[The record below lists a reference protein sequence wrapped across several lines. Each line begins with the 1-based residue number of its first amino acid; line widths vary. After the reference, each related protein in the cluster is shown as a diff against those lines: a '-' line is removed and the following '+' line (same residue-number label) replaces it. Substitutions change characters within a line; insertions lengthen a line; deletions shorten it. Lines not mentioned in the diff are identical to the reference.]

1 MTSSHVPSASGPRIA
16 PDDLLTLLA
25 VARLGKYTAAAH
37 SLGVNHTTVS
47 RRIASLE
54 KAVADRVLTQAPEGW
69 ELTARG
75 RQLLPAAE
83 AVETA
88 LASVAGPAPEEGGAG
103 RRLSGTVRI
112 AAPEGFVRT
121 FAMPALSRLQRNHPG
136 LQVELQTATQ
146 RARRYRSGMDIEIVV
161 GRPDTRHSTA
171 HYLRS
176 YSLGL
181 FAAPSYLA
189 RHGEPETEE
198 ALADRR
204 LIYYPKHSLEVDGLL
219 NAAESLPETAGYFRS
234 NSVNAQLQ
242 ATQMGVGIG
251 LLPVYAAQGDDSLVR
266 VLPEFDKVM
275 EYWASVRPEALRS
288 PVVEHVL
295 AALR

>member
-1 MTSSHVPSASGPRIA
+1 MTSSHAQAGAGPRIA

-37 SLGVNHTTVS
+37 SLGINHTTVS

-54 KAVADRVLTQAPEGW
+54 KAVGERVLAQAPEGW
-69 ELTARG
+69 ELTAHG
-75 RQLLPAAE
+75 RRLLPAAE

-88 LASVAGPAPEEGGAG
+88 LASVAAPVPRTGQEG
-103 RRLSGTVRI
+103 RRLAGTVRI
-112 AAPEGFVRT
+112 AAPEAFVAAY
-121 FAMPALSRLQRNHPG
+121 AMPALSRLQRNHAG
-136 LQVELQTATQ
+136 LQVEVLTATQ
-146 RARRYRSGMDIEIVV
+146 RARRYRSGMDIEVVV

-171 HYLRS
+171 HYLRT

-181 FAAPSYLA
+181 YASPGYLQ
-189 RHGEPETEE
+189 RHGRPETAED
-198 ALADRR
+198 LADRR
-204 LIYYPKHSLEVDGLL
+204 LIFYPEHSLEVDSLL
-219 NAAESLPETAGYFRS
+219 GAVEQLPETAGYFRS
-234 NSVNAQLQ
+234 NSVAAQLQ
-242 ATQMGVGIG
+242 AARLGVGVG
-251 LLPVYAAQGDDSLVR
+251 LLPAFAAEADDSLVR
-266 VLPEFDKVM
+266 VLPEFDREL